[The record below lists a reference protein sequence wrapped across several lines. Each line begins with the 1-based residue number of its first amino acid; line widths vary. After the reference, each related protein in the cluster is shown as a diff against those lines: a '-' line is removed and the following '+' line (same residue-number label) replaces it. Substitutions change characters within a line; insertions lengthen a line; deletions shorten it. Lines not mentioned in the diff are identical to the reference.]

1 MRPLAA
7 FLCALLAISTL
18 SAQKKKKEEE
28 TQTLRLPE
36 ELPSA
41 VVGETRRLSFHTTPL
56 SAKGLLSPQVRD
68 ALKALQHEASGETVL
83 KIRVFVAG
91 TGDLRHVRDLVS
103 EFFTAHK
110 QPLPAVAL
118 VKVGALPLEG
128 AQVELEAIA
137 ESKKD
142 VNPTGMAFV
151 SPTVATAEDPLSPV
165 QPLVQKTLAGLRES
179 LRAAKLAPSD
189 AARVT
194 CFISSLAGIAETR
207 KLVEAD
213 YPHAA
218 LDYVQPARAPREA
231 LAACEAVARL
241 HAAPTQPVE
250 FIGTAGGESQSA
262 LIGAAQLVL
271 TGSQYSFGYQE
282 SDARLAFDRLKK
294 SLEQVGATAAN
305 VAYAHYYPLSPSLA
319 AEVRKVRTDFFRAP
333 AATALLFEGLPSMD
347 AGFGVDVIAVK

>member
-7 FLCALLAISTL
+7 LLCALLVASAF

-41 VVGETRRLSFHTTPL
+41 VVGETRKLTFHTTPL

-68 ALKALQHEASGETVL
+68 ALKALQHEAGSETVL

-91 TGDLRHVRDLVS
+91 SADLRHVRDLVS

-110 QPLPAVAL
+110 QPLPTIAL

-128 AQVELEAIA
+128 AQVVFEGIA
-137 ESKKD
+137 SARKD
-142 VNPTGMAFV
+142 VNPSGLAFV
-151 SPTVATAEDPLSPV
+151 SPTIATAEDPLGPV
-165 QPLVQKTLAGLRES
+165 PPLLEKSLAGLRQSLDAAKITPADVTRITCFVSSLVGVSES
-179 LRAAKLAPSD
+179 LHA
-189 AARVT
+189 T
-194 CFISSLAGIAETR
+194 QT
-207 KLVEAD
+207 D

-218 LDYVQPARAPREA
+218 LDFVQPARAPREA
-231 LAACEAVARL
+231 MAACEAVARL
-241 HAAPTQPVE
+241 AAPPAAPVE
-250 FIGTAGGESQSA
+250 FIGTAQGESRAA
-262 LIGAAQLVL
+262 LIGAPQVVL

-294 SLEQVGATAAN
+294 SLEQAGAAPSG
-305 VAYAHYYPLSPSLA
+305 VAYAHFYPLSPSLA

-333 AATALLFEGLPSMD
+333 AATILLFEGLPSMD